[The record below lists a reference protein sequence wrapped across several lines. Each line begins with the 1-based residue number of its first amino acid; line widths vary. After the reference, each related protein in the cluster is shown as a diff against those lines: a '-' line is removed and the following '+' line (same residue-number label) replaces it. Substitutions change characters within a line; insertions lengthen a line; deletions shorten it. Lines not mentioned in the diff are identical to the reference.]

1 MDERELLR
9 KIIEAKDQ
17 ARRNETRRNLIRL
30 VVVVAATLIYTG
42 WSLQTTATNEDLYR
56 IFLPVIPVALVI
68 ADLGMWLLN
77 ATVFPVHAECPG
89 CGHSW
94 ETKSFGRVVSNR
106 LLANLE
112 CCPGCNLPIAGDRL
126 RQAQFDADLRAWA
139 LSRSGQ
145 ADLD

>member
-9 KIIEAKDQ
+9 KITEAKDQ

-30 VVVVAATLIYTG
+30 VVVITATLIYTG
-42 WSLQTTATNEDLYR
+42 WALQTTATSEDLYR

-77 ATVFPVHAECPG
+77 ATVFPMHAECPN

-94 ETKSFGRVVSNR
+94 ETKSFGRVVTNR
-106 LLANLE
+106 VLATLE
-112 CCPGCNLPIAGDRL
+112 FCPGCNVPISADRL
-126 RQAQFDADLRAWA
+126 QQAQRDSDLRALA
-139 LSRSGQ
+139 QSKSGLP
-145 ADLD
+145 DLE